1 MTIIFLNTTTRCP
14 EEPPL
19 AKLDFYFDYRSPYA
33 YLAQTQVR
41 SLGAEI
47 AWRPFEILQLMD
59 KVGNVPT
66 SITCKPKGAY
76 LGRDL
81 MRWVGL
87 YKVPFQ
93 QHPQSDQIDARRLL
107 RATLAAEELGQA
119 DAAVRAIFNAYWGQG
134 LPLSTPADVVAVL
147 SAAGVSASGLL
158 ERIDAA
164 ELDTALDAG
173 TDAAVARGVF
183 GAPTMYVGDEMF
195 FGNDRFDFVRASL
208 GAAA

>member
-1 MTIIFLNTTTRCP
+1 M
-14 EEPPL
+14 

-41 SLGAEI
+41 MLGVDI

-66 SITCKPKGAY
+66 SITCKPKGKY
-76 LGRDL
+76 LGADL
-81 MRWVGL
+81 MRWVGK

-93 QHPQSDQIDARRLL
+93 RHPQSGAIDARRLL
-107 RATLAAEELGQA
+107 RATLAAAEIGQA
-119 DAAVRAIFNAYWGQG
+119 DAAVAAIFGAFWGSG
-134 LPLSTPADVVAVL
+134 APLATVEDVVAVL
-147 SAAGVSASGLL
+147 NSAGVGGPSLAA
-158 ERIDAA
+158 RIDDPA
-164 ELDTALDAG
+164 LDSALDAA
-173 TDAAVARGVF
+173 TDEAAARGVF